1 MHPTKEASSLFPNKP
16 KLKCKILEEIHH
28 LFVFLKGT
36 GSRECQPHFCFVFK
50 TLFGAP
56 NEHIEKAKLF
66 REIFRFRKDI
76 REKRGFEKK

>member
-36 GSRECQPHFCFVFK
+36 GSRECQPHFL
-50 TLFGAP
+50 TLSLAP
-56 NEHIEKAKLF
+56 NELIKKAKLF
-66 REIFRFRKDI
+66 REIVRFRKDI